1 MTNVF
6 SNKHLSQVM
15 YIEIQFF
22 TFPVAWTKQIFNPP
36 VHGKK
41 KTTIISFVIELI
53 QRWSLFHADGYK
65 IQKSFYQ
72 MSKKLDE

>member
-22 TFPVAWTKQIFNPP
+22 TFPVPWTKQIFNPP

-53 QRWSLFHADGYK
+53 QR
-65 IQKSFYQ
+65 
-72 MSKKLDE
+72 